1 MTVHIIKRGGRGMPI
16 VEDDNDRYRFIKAL
30 YFLNDVNHPLRWER
44 DVDALGSGLHF
55 QRPDNWPGEREQYV
69 RILSYCLQ
77 DNHHHLLLEEVQE
90 GGVANFMKSLSASMT
105 QAYNEKYDTEGTIF
119 QGRPKKKIVETDEY
133 LRLLY
138 VYINVKNPFE
148 RYESGLEEAISNFE
162 DVFTAALNYPFSS
175 LPDIMKK
182 RKSPVTATDMFDE
195 LFSSPDAFKNFAK
208 EQMQQYE
215 VFLQDV
221 NTSQLE

>member
-1 MTVHIIKRGGRGMPI
+1 MPI
-16 VEDDNDRYRFIKAL
+16 VEDDDDRYRFIKAL
-30 YFLNDVNHPLRWER
+30 YFLNDANHSLRWER

-55 QRPDNWPGEREQYV
+55 QRPDNWPNEREQYV
-69 RILSYCLQ
+69 RILSYCLR
-77 DNHHHLLLEEVQE
+77 DSHHHLLLEEVKE

-138 VYINVKNPFE
+138 VYINIKNPFE
-148 RYESGLEEAISNFE
+148 RYENGLKEAISNFE
-162 DVFTAALNYPFSS
+162 DAFTAALNYPFSS
-175 LPDIMKK
+175 LPDVMKK
-182 RKSPVTATDMFDE
+182 RNSPVTATDIFNDA
-195 LFSSPDAFKNFAK
+195 FSSPDAFKSFTRK
-208 EQMQQYE
+208 QMREYE

-221 NTSQLE
+221 NADQLE